1 MKYEI
6 VGGAGPYEAA
16 AIVAAIARI
25 VDEQAAVAADPT
37 PRPQQS
43 AWVTALRFERE
54 MADEELQPSLQ
65 PSLHPD

>member
-25 VDEQAAVAADPT
+25 VDEQTAAAADP
-37 PRPQQS
+37 PSRPQQS
-43 AWVTALRFERE
+43 AWVSALRMERE
-54 MADEELQPSLQ
+54 LADEELQPSL
-65 PSLHPD
+65 HPD

>member
-25 VDEQAAVAADPT
+25 ISEQTAAAAVP
-37 PRPQQS
+37 PPPPQQS
-43 AWVTALRFERE
+43 AWVTALWAERE
-54 MADEELQPSLQ
+54 ALEDDPVQSL
-65 PSLHPD
+65 LVD